1 MNKPFIY
8 GAAVGGENFTDRVQ
22 ETRRLRMDFEN
33 GLNAILIS
41 PRRMGKT
48 SLVQKVRNEMTD
60 EKIKVIYMDIY
71 DCRSEY
77 DFLERFASILIKQ
90 TAGKV
95 EMLAGTVM
103 EFLARVVPKVSFSPE
118 PNSEFSLSLGITPET
133 HTPDEILNLPERI
146 AEKRGVHIIVCID
159 EFQQVGEFPD
169 SLNVQKRMRGAW
181 QHHKNASYCMFG
193 SKKHLMMKIFQS
205 KRMPFYKFGDTIFL
219 DKIPDA
225 DWVAFIQSRFANKEK
240 SISEDFAKRI
250 CRTVDGHSSYVQ
262 ELAWNV
268 FVETEREVT
277 EDSFQGGLDEL
288 LHQNSALFQSRI
300 ETLTSF
306 QMNFLRALCDGIHS
320 DFGSKRIID
329 AYRLGTKSN
338 ITRLKSSLED
348 KELIETSKGATT
360 IADPV
365 FLLWFKREYMS

>member
-103 EFLARVVPKVSFSPE
+103 EFLARVVPKVSFSRE

-277 EDSFQGGLDEL
+277 EDSFQRGLDEL

-360 IADPV
+360 IADSV

>member
-33 GLNAILIS
+33 GLIAILIS

-277 EDSFQGGLDEL
+277 EDSFQRGLDEL

-360 IADPV
+360 IADSV

>member
-277 EDSFQGGLDEL
+277 EDSFQRGLDEL

-320 DFGSKRIID
+320 DFGSKRSID

>member
-1 MNKPFIY
+1 
-8 GAAVGGENFTDRVQ
+8 
-22 ETRRLRMDFEN
+22 RRLRMDFEN

-103 EFLARVVPKVSFSPE
+103 EFLTRVVPKVSFSPG
-118 PNSEFSLSLGITPET
+118 PNSEFSLSLGINPET

-146 AEKRGVHIIVCID
+146 AEKRGIHIIVCID

-277 EDSFQGGLDEL
+277 EDSFQRGLDEL

-320 DFGSKRIID
+320 DFGSKRITD

>member
-1 MNKPFIY
+1 MNKPFIS
-8 GAAVGGENFTDRVQ
+8 GTAVGGENFTDRVQ

-103 EFLARVVPKVSFSPE
+103 EFLSRVVPKVSFSPE
-118 PNSEFSLSLGITPET
+118 PNSEFSLSLGINPET

-225 DWVAFIQSRFANKEK
+225 DWAAFIQSRFANKEK

-277 EDSFQGGLDEL
+277 EDSFQRGLDEL

-306 QMNFLRALCDGIHS
+306 QMSFLRALCDGIHS

>member
-1 MNKPFIY
+1 MKKPFIY
-8 GAAVGGENFTDRVQ
+8 GTAVDGENFTDRVQ
-22 ETRRLRMDFEN
+22 ETRRLKMDFEN

-48 SLVQKVRNEMTD
+48 SLVQKVKHEITD

-71 DCRSEY
+71 DCRGEY
-77 DFLERFASILIKQ
+77 DFLERFASTLIKQ

-95 EMLAGTVM
+95 EMLSATMM
-103 EFLARVVPKVSFSPE
+103 EFLSRVVPKVSFSPE

-133 HTPDEILNLPERI
+133 HKPDEILDLPERI
-146 AEKRGVHIIVCID
+146 AEKRGIHIIVCID
-159 EFQQVGEFPD
+159 EFQQVGEFPN
-169 SLNVQKRMRGAW
+169 SLDVQKRMRGIW

-193 SKKHLMMKIFQS
+193 SKKHLMMKIFQN
-205 KRMPFYKFGDTIFL
+205 KRMPFYKFGDTLFL

-225 DWVAFIQSRFANKEK
+225 DWVSFIQLRFASKGK
-240 SISEDFAKRI
+240 SISEDYALRI

-262 ELAWNV
+262 ELAWDV
-268 FVETEREVT
+268 FVETEDEVT
-277 EDSFQGGLDEL
+277 EASFQEGLDEL
-288 LHQNSALFQSRI
+288 LRQNSALFQSRI

-306 QMNFLRALCDGIHS
+306 QMNFLRALCNGIHT

-329 AYRLGTKSN
+329 TYRLGTKSN

-348 KELIETSKGATT
+348 KELIETSKGTTT

-365 FLLWFKREYMS
+365 FLLWFQKEYM

>member
-169 SLNVQKRMRGAW
+169 SLNVQKRMRGSW

-277 EDSFQGGLDEL
+277 EDSFQRGLDEL

>member
-8 GAAVGGENFTDRVQ
+8 GTAVGGENFTDRVQ

-95 EMLAGTVM
+95 EMLASTVM
-103 EFLARVVPKVSFSPE
+103 EFLTRVVPKVSFSPE
-118 PNSEFSLSLGITPET
+118 PNSEFSLSLGINPET

-277 EDSFQGGLDEL
+277 EDSFQRGLDEL

-329 AYRLGTKSN
+329 AYHLGTKSN

>member
-277 EDSFQGGLDEL
+277 EDSFQRGLDEL

-320 DFGSKRIID
+320 DFGSQRIID

>member
-8 GAAVGGENFTDRVQ
+8 GTAVGGENFTDRVQ

-103 EFLARVVPKVSFSPE
+103 EFLSRVVPKVSFSPE

-225 DWVAFIQSRFANKEK
+225 DWAAFIQSRFANKEK

-277 EDSFQGGLDEL
+277 EDSFQRGLDEL

-306 QMNFLRALCDGIHS
+306 QMSFLRALCDGIHS

>member
-193 SKKHLMMKIFQS
+193 SKKHLMVKIFQS

-277 EDSFQGGLDEL
+277 EDSFQRGLDEL

>member
-250 CRTVDGHSSYVQ
+250 CRTVAGHSSYVQ

-277 EDSFQGGLDEL
+277 EDSFQRGLDEL

-360 IADPV
+360 IADSV

>member
-103 EFLARVVPKVSFSPE
+103 EFLARVVPKVSFNPE

-193 SKKHLMMKIFQS
+193 SKKHLMVKIFQS

-277 EDSFQGGLDEL
+277 EDSFQRGLDEL

>member
-8 GAAVGGENFTDRVQ
+8 GTAVGGENFTDRVQ

-103 EFLARVVPKVSFSPE
+103 EFLTRVVPKVSFSPE
-118 PNSEFSLSLGITPET
+118 PNSEFSLSLGINPET

-146 AEKRGVHIIVCID
+146 AEKRGIHIIVCID

-268 FVETEREVT
+268 FVVTEREVT
-277 EDSFQGGLDEL
+277 EDSFQRGLDEL

-320 DFGSKRIID
+320 DFGSKRITD

-348 KELIETSKGATT
+348 KELIETSQGATT

-365 FLLWFKREYMS
+365 FLLWFKREYRS

>member
-8 GAAVGGENFTDRVQ
+8 GTAVGGENFTDRVQ

-103 EFLARVVPKVSFSPE
+103 EFLSRVVPKVSFSPE

-159 EFQQVGEFPD
+159 EF
-169 SLNVQKRMRGAW
+169 R
-181 QHHKNASYCMFG
+181 
-193 SKKHLMMKIFQS
+193 
-205 KRMPFYKFGDTIFL
+205 
-219 DKIPDA
+219 
-225 DWVAFIQSRFANKEK
+225 
-240 SISEDFAKRI
+240 
-250 CRTVDGHSSYVQ
+250 
-262 ELAWNV
+262 
-268 FVETEREVT
+268 
-277 EDSFQGGLDEL
+277 
-288 LHQNSALFQSRI
+288 QN
-300 ETLTSF
+300 
-306 QMNFLRALCDGIHS
+306 
-320 DFGSKRIID
+320 
-329 AYRLGTKSN
+329 
-338 ITRLKSSLED
+338 TRC
-348 KELIETSKGATT
+348 
-360 IADPV
+360 
-365 FLLWFKREYMS
+365 

>member
-8 GAAVGGENFTDRVQ
+8 GTAVGGENFTDRVQ

-90 TAGKV
+90 TARKV

-103 EFLARVVPKVSFSPE
+103 EFLTRVVPKVSFSPE
-118 PNSEFSLSLGITPET
+118 PNSEFSLSLGINPET

-146 AEKRGVHIIVCID
+146 AEKRGIHIIVCID

-277 EDSFQGGLDEL
+277 EDSFQRGLDEL

-320 DFGSKRIID
+320 DFGSKRITD

-365 FLLWFKREYMS
+365 FLLWFKREYRS

>member
-8 GAAVGGENFTDRVQ
+8 GTAVGGENFTDRVQ

-95 EMLAGTVM
+95 EMLAGPVM
-103 EFLARVVPKVSFSPE
+103 EFLSRVVPKVSFSPE

-225 DWVAFIQSRFANKEK
+225 DWAAFIQSRFANKEK

-277 EDSFQGGLDEL
+277 EDSFQRGLDEL

-306 QMNFLRALCDGIHS
+306 QMSFLRALCDGIHS

>member
-8 GAAVGGENFTDRVQ
+8 GTAVGGENFTDRVQ

-103 EFLARVVPKVSFSPE
+103 EFLTRVVPKVSFSPE
-118 PNSEFSLSLGITPET
+118 PNSEFSLSLGINPET

-146 AEKRGVHIIVCID
+146 AEKRGIHIIVCID

-240 SISEDFAKRI
+240 CISEDFAKRI

-277 EDSFQGGLDEL
+277 EDSFQRGLDEL

-320 DFGSKRIID
+320 DFGSKRITD

>member
-8 GAAVGGENFTDRVQ
+8 GTAVGGENFTDRVQ

-33 GLNAILIS
+33 GMNAILIS

-60 EKIKVIYMDIY
+60 EKIKVVYMDIY

-77 DFLERFASILIKQ
+77 DFLERFASVLIKQ

-95 EMLAGTVM
+95 EMLASTVM
-103 EFLARVVPKVSFSPE
+103 EFLTRVVPKVSFSPE

-146 AEKRGVHIIVCID
+146 AEKRGIHIIVCID

-169 SLNVQKRMRGAW
+169 SLNVQKRMRGVW

-193 SKKHLMMKIFQS
+193 SKKHLMMRIFQS

-225 DWVAFIQSRFANKEK
+225 DWVAFIQSRFASKEK
-240 SISEDFAKRI
+240 SISEDLATRI

-268 FVETEREVT
+268 FVETEHEVT
-277 EDSFQGGLDEL
+277 EDSFQSGLDEL

-329 AYRLGTKSN
+329 TYRLGTKSN

-365 FLLWFKREYMS
+365 FLLWFQREYMS

>member
-8 GAAVGGENFTDRVQ
+8 GTAVGGENFTDRVQ

-103 EFLARVVPKVSFSPE
+103 EFLSRVVPKVSFSPE

-225 DWVAFIQSRFANKEK
+225 DWAAFIQSRFANKEK

-277 EDSFQGGLDEL
+277 EDSFQRGLDEL
-288 LHQNSALFQSRI
+288 LHQNSALFHSRI

-306 QMNFLRALCDGIHS
+306 QMSFLRALCDGIHS

>member
-169 SLNVQKRMRGAW
+169 SLNVQKRMRGSW

-277 EDSFQGGLDEL
+277 EDSFQRGLDEL

-360 IADPV
+360 IADSV

>member
-8 GAAVGGENFTDRVQ
+8 GTAVGGENFTDRVQ

-48 SLVQKVRNEMTD
+48 SLVQKVRNEITD
-60 EKIKVIYMDIY
+60 EKIKVVYMDIY

-103 EFLARVVPKVSFSPE
+103 EFLSRVVPKVSFSPE

-225 DWVAFIQSRFANKEK
+225 DWAAFIQSRFANKEK

-277 EDSFQGGLDEL
+277 EDSFQRGLDEL

-306 QMNFLRALCDGIHS
+306 QMSFLRALCDGIHS

>member
-277 EDSFQGGLDEL
+277 EDSFQRGLDEL

-360 IADPV
+360 IADSV

>member
-1 MNKPFIY
+1 MKKAFVY
-8 GAAVGGENFTDRVQ
+8 GVAVEGENFTDRIA
-22 ETRRLRMDFEN
+22 ETKRLKQDFEN
-33 GLNAILIS
+33 GQNVVLIS

-48 SLVQKVRNEMTD
+48 SLVQKVRNEITD
-60 EKIKVIYMDIY
+60 EKIKVVYMDIY

-95 EMLAGTVM
+95 EMLASTVM
-103 EFLARVVPKVSFSPE
+103 EFLTRVVPKVSFSPE

-146 AEKRGVHIIVCID
+146 AEKRGIHIIVCID

-181 QHHKNASYCMFG
+181 QHHKSASYCMFG

-225 DWVAFIQSRFANKEK
+225 DWVAFIQSRFASKEK
-240 SISEDFAKRI
+240 SISEDFAIRI
-250 CRTVDGHSSYVQ
+250 CRTVNGHSSYVQ
-262 ELAWNV
+262 ELAWTV
-268 FVETEREVT
+268 FVETEHGVT
-277 EDSFQGGLDEL
+277 EDSFQSGLNEL

-329 AYRLGTKSN
+329 TYRLGTKSN
-338 ITRLKSSLED
+338 IARLKSSLED
-348 KELIETSKGATT
+348 KELIETSKGVTT

-365 FLLWFKREYMS
+365 FLLWFQREYMS

>member
-8 GAAVGGENFTDRVQ
+8 GTAVGGENFTDRVQ

-33 GLNAILIS
+33 GMNAILIS

-103 EFLARVVPKVSFSPE
+103 EFLSRVVPKVSFSPE

-225 DWVAFIQSRFANKEK
+225 DWAAFIQSRFANKEK

-277 EDSFQGGLDEL
+277 EDSFQRGLDEL

-306 QMNFLRALCDGIHS
+306 QMSFLRALCDGIHS

-329 AYRLGTKSN
+329 TYRLGTKSN

>member
-205 KRMPFYKFGDTIFL
+205 KLMPFYKFGDTIFL

-277 EDSFQGGLDEL
+277 EDSFQRGLDEL

>member
-103 EFLARVVPKVSFSPE
+103 EFLARVVPKVSFNPE

-277 EDSFQGGLDEL
+277 EDSFQRGLDEL

>member
-8 GAAVGGENFTDRVQ
+8 GTAVGGENFTDRVQ

-103 EFLARVVPKVSFSPE
+103 EFLTRVVPKVSFSPE
-118 PNSEFSLSLGITPET
+118 PNSEFSLSLGINPET

-146 AEKRGVHIIVCID
+146 AEKRGIHIIVCID

-277 EDSFQGGLDEL
+277 EDSFQRGLDEL

-320 DFGSKRIID
+320 DFGSKRITD

-365 FLLWFKREYMS
+365 FLLWFKREYRS

>member
-8 GAAVGGENFTDRVQ
+8 GTAVGGENFTDRVQ

-33 GLNAILIS
+33 GMNAILIS

-48 SLVQKVRNEMTD
+48 SLVQKVRNEITD
-60 EKIKVIYMDIY
+60 EKIKVVYMDIY

-95 EMLAGTVM
+95 EMLASTVM
-103 EFLARVVPKVSFSPE
+103 EFLTRVVPKVSFSPE
-118 PNSEFSLSLGITPET
+118 PNSQFSLSLGITPET

-146 AEKRGVHIIVCID
+146 AEKRGIHIIVCID

-181 QHHKNASYCMFG
+181 QHHKSASYCMFG

-225 DWVAFIQSRFANKEK
+225 DWVAFIQSRFASKEK
-240 SISEDFAKRI
+240 SISEDFAIRI
-250 CRTVDGHSSYVQ
+250 CRTVNGHSSYVQ

-268 FVETEREVT
+268 FVETEHEVT
-277 EDSFQGGLDEL
+277 EDSFQSGLNEL

-329 AYRLGTKSN
+329 TYRIGTKSN
-338 ITRLKSSLED
+338 IARLKSSLED
-348 KELIETSKGATT
+348 KELIETSKGVTT

-365 FLLWFKREYMS
+365 FLLWFQREYMS